1 MKEVFNMNYYTVILH
16 YSDDHNVT
24 HNFLSEKNAKSLTE
38 TYRLLSPEFRVT
50 CREMTES
57 EIVNG

>member
-1 MKEVFNMNYYTVILH
+1 MNYYTVILH

-38 TYRLLSPEFRVT
+38 TYRLLSPEYRVT
-50 CREMTES
+50 CREMTET